1 MSIFQ
6 YFVPG
11 RTLFGYGCLA
21 GIGPEIQANGYKKA
35 LIVTDPSLVELGIV
49 KKVTDVLEEYS
60 INFALYSGVKPNP
73 DLGDVEK
80 GLALVKEESCDFLI
94 SVGGGSAHDCAK
106 AVGIVAANGG
116 SVLDYRGVDKS
127 SRPSLP
133 VVAVNTTAGTASEC
147 TRAYVIV
154 NEETSEKFGIK
165 DRHALPVLAVDDHSL
180 MMDLPKGLTAG
191 TGMDALTHAIE
202 AYTSVNGFLLT
213 CSLALE
219 AVRLIFKHLEVAV
232 LCPDQA
238 SREGMAA
245 GQYLAGLAF
254 GNAGCGLVHS
264 MSHQLSAVYG
274 LPHGLC
280 NGILLPEVMRFNCGS
295 DKARQQYGEIGEA
308 IFPLECH
315 GKTEEEKAEILIRQ
329 VENLSEKV
337 GTRVPLKEIGV
348 KKEDLGLLARKALQD
363 GSLGNNRVLPSAEQV
378 ERIYDVLMERR
389 EEG

>member
-1 MSIFQ
+1 MSTFQ

-21 GIGPEIQANGYKKA
+21 GIGPEIQANRYKKA
-35 LIVTDPSLVELGIV
+35 LIVTDLSLVKLGIV
-49 KKVTDVLEEYS
+49 KKVTDVLDEYR
-60 INFALYSGVKPNP
+60 IGYSLFTEVKPNP
-73 DLGDVEK
+73 DVADVEK
-80 GLALVKEESCDFLI
+80 GLALVKAEDCDFLI

-106 AVGIVAANGG
+106 AVCIVAANGG

-127 SRPSLP
+127 TRPSLP
-133 VVAVNTTAGTASEC
+133 LVAVNTTAGTASEC

-154 NEETSEKFGIK
+154 NEKTSEKFGIK
-165 DRHALPVLAVDDHSL
+165 DRHALPALAVDDHSL

-202 AYTSVNGFLLT
+202 AYTSKNGFLLT

-219 AVRLIFKHLEVAV
+219 AIRLVFAHLEGAV
-232 LCPDQA
+232 FRPNES
-238 SREGMAA
+238 SREGMAT

-280 NGILLPEVMRFNCGS
+280 NGILLTEVMRFNCAS
-295 DKARQQYGEIGEA
+295 DKARQQYGEIAEA
-308 IFPLECH
+308 VLPLECQ
-315 GKTEEEKAEILIRQ
+315 GKTEEEKAKILIRK
-329 VENLSEKV
+329 VEELSGQV

-348 KKEDLGLLARKALQD
+348 KEEDLDLLASKALLD
-363 GSLGNNRVLPSAEQV
+363 GSLGNNRVQPSKEQV
-378 ERIYDVLMERR
+378 KRIYAALM
-389 EEG
+389 

>member
-21 GIGPEIQANGYKKA
+21 GIGPEIRAGGYKKA

-49 KKVTDVLEEYS
+49 GKVTDVLKEYGIGFS
-60 INFALYSGVKPNP
+60 LYTGVKPNP

-80 GLALVKEESCDFLI
+80 GLALVKEEGCDFLI

-127 SRPSLP
+127 TRPSLP
-133 VVAVNTTAGTASEC
+133 LVAVNTTAGTASEC

-154 NEETSEKFGIK
+154 NENTNEKFGIK
-165 DRHALPVLAVDDHSL
+165 DRHALPALAVDDHSL

-202 AYTSVNGFLLT
+202 AYTSKNGFLLT

-219 AVRLIFKHLEVAV
+219 AIRLVFGHLEDAV
-232 LCPDQA
+232 LRPDEA
-238 SREGMAA
+238 AREGMAA

-295 DKARQQYGEIGEA
+295 DKARQQYGEIAEV
-308 IFPLECH
+308 IFPLECQ
-315 GKTEEEKAEILIRQ
+315 GKNREEKAGILIEK
-329 VENLSEKV
+329 VETLSEKV

-348 KKEDLGLLARKALQD
+348 KEEDLELLADKALED
-363 GSLGNNRVLPSAEQV
+363 GSLGNNRIQPSKEQV
-378 ERIYDVLMERR
+378 KKIYETLMEQ
-389 EEG
+389 EGR

>member
-1 MSIFQ
+1 MSTFQ

-21 GIGPEIQANGYKKA
+21 GIGPEIQAGGYKKA

-49 KKVTDVLEEYS
+49 KKVTDVLEEHGVG
-60 INFALYSGVKPNP
+60 FALFTGVKPNP
-73 DLGDVEK
+73 DVGDVEK
-80 GLALVKEESCDFLI
+80 GLALVREESCDFLI

-127 SRPSLP
+127 TRPSLP
-133 VVAVNTTAGTASEC
+133 LVAVNTTAGTASEC

-154 NEETSEKFGIK
+154 NEKTSEKFGIK
-165 DRHALPVLAVDDHSL
+165 DRHALPALAVDDHSL

-202 AYTSVNGFLLT
+202 AYTSKNGFLLT
-213 CSLALE
+213 CSLAIE
-219 AVRLIFKHLEVAV
+219 AIRLVFRHLETAA
-232 LCPDQA
+232 LRPDEA
-238 SREGMAA
+238 SREGMAT

-295 DKARQQYGEIGEA
+295 HKARQQYGEIAEVL
-308 IFPLECH
+308 FPLDCR
-315 GKTEEEKAEILIRQ
+315 GKGPEEKAEILIEK
-329 VENLSEKV
+329 VEALSEKV
-337 GTRVPLKEIGV
+337 GTRVPLREIGV
-348 KKEDLGLLARKALQD
+348 REEDLELLAGKALED
-363 GSLGNNRVLPSAEQV
+363 GSLGNNQIQPSKEQV
-378 ERIYDVLMERR
+378 KKIYETLMEQEDR
-389 EEG
+389 